1 MEKEN
6 IQKNENSVGLKKII
20 YNLIIAIIIMMYF
33 VSINILYANVE
44 LGIFNKTLEISTIL
58 IMIIG
63 IVLFE
68 IAYKKDSG
76 VFAIY
81 GIEFLV
87 LAVHSLL
94 INHVIKILNLDLKTY
109 VISSSYL
116 FCIYYVLKTIIIYT
130 NDRRKY
136 LKGLSDIPEIVK
148 EEPVKKEASKKEK
161 EIKEEIVKED
171 KKTENTKQ
179 VKNNKN
185 SSNKKTSSKNVSKK
199 KTKTKEKS
207 KEDEKE
213 VKKIINEEAK
223 PKKRGRPKKEVK
235 KND

>member
-6 IQKNENSVGLKKII
+6 IQMKENRGVLKKII

-33 VSINILYANVE
+33 VGINILYTNVE
-44 LGIFNKTLEISTIL
+44 LEMFNKTLEIATIS

-63 IVLFE
+63 LVLFE

-76 VFAIY
+76 IFAIC

-94 INHVIKILNLDLKTY
+94 INHVVKILNLDLKTY
-109 VISSSYL
+109 VVSSSYL

-161 EIKEEIVKED
+161 EVKEE
-171 KKTENTKQ
+171 TKL
-179 VKNNKN
+179 
-185 SSNKKTSSKNVSKK
+185 
-199 KTKTKEKS
+199 
-207 KEDEKE
+207 
-213 VKKIINEEAK
+213 INEK
-223 PKKRGRPKKEVK
+223 LKTKKRGRPKKEVK